1 MKKRQSLSQKRPI
14 MKHFK
19 TIQFFAAID
28 ILLGITLALPK
39 IGALALQFLH
49 QLVDNQE
56 LVIDAYHL
64 VLMQILGLMIVLWGL
79 VRLRQTALWQIS
91 YDCIARLVVCAYL
104 VFYCYNGQK
113 VLFFFI
119 LIELL
124 GFYQLRFISEKETT
138 N

>member
-1 MKKRQSLSQKRPI
+1 MKC
-14 MKHFK
+14 FK

-28 ILLGITLALPK
+28 LVLGIALALPK
-39 IGALALQFLH
+39 VGPFMLQFLH

-64 VLMQILGLMIVLWGL
+64 VLMQMLGLMIALWSL

-104 VFYCYNGQK
+104 CFYCYQGQK

-119 LIELL
+119 IIELL
-124 GFYQLRFISEKETT
+124 GFYQLRFISKEKTKS
-138 N
+138 